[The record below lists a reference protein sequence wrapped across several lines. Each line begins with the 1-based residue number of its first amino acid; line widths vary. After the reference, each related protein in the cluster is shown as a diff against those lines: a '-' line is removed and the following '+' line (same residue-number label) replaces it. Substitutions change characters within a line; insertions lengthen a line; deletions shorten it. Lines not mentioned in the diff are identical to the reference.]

1 MDGFL
6 YQYLLGLPI
15 FAAGIWVGFR
25 NGFLGFGGRA
35 LARLVLIFG
44 LLALF
49 AGGQGWLQ
57 YGYMPEAEAT
67 SYAGGFERRDVLG
80 TPLDYAIMVGY
91 FLAILAIGTWFGR
104 RQTTLDD
111 FFFAGRRFS
120 WWWITLSLVATL
132 VGSYSFVKYS
142 QVGFRYGLGS
152 TQSYLNDWIWLPL
165 LVFGWLPILYLSRV
179 TSVPEYFERR
189 FDHRVRRWVTA
200 YVLIYL
206 IGYVAVNL
214 FTMGRVLNALVGWP
228 VWPAAALVAG
238 ISAVYVTAGGQTSVI
253 MTDLFQGLMLL
264 IAGLLLLW
272 LGIDYL
278 GGAGSFWA
286 HLPRGHRLAFPVFN
300 SDPAFPSVGIFWQ
313 DAIANSAMFYFM
325 HQGIIMRFLSARSVA
340 EGRKA
345 MFATVLIL
353 VPVAAVVVSGGGWVA
368 RALVHSGTL
377 PPDTSSGDAFFIAAE
392 LLSRPG
398 VFGLILAA
406 LTAALM
412 STVDTLITGVAAV
425 VVNDV
430 YKPLVRRPA
439 SDKELLKVAR
449 MTSVGVTLLGV
460 LLVPVFLNFRTIYE
474 AHGAFTAAV
483 TPPLVITLLLS
494 VFWKRFTATAA
505 RVTLVGGM
513 AAILLSLFAPQ
524 IIAPFAHGVPMA
536 EAGGG
541 LFAGMAQYK
550 YMRAFFGIVVCAALA
565 VGTALF
571 TRPEPPE
578 RRRGLVSG
586 EPPAEVEAFKG
597 EFE

>member
-1 MDGFL
+1 MNGFV

-15 FAAGIWVGFR
+15 FAAGLWVGFR
-25 NGFLGFGGRA
+25 AGLLGLRGRP
-35 LARLVLIFG
+35 LARLTLTLG

-57 YGYMPEAEAT
+57 YAHMSEAEAVPH
-67 SYAGGFERRDVLG
+67 AGGFERREVLG
-80 TPLDYAIMVGY
+80 TPLDYGIMTGY
-91 FLAILAIGTWFGR
+91 FVAILAIGSWFGR
-104 RQTTLDD
+104 RQRSLDD

-120 WWWITLSLVATL
+120 WGWITLSLVATL

-189 FDHRVRRWVTA
+189 FDSGVRRWVTV

-264 IAGLLLLW
+264 VTGLLLLW
-272 LGIDYL
+272 LGIEHL

-300 SDPAFPSVGIFWQ
+300 ADPAFPSVGIFWQ

-345 MFATVLIL
+345 MFATVLVL
-353 VPVAAVVVSGGGWVA
+353 VPLAAVVVSGGGWVA
-368 RALVHSGTL
+368 RALVHAGTL
-377 PPDTSSGDAFFIAAE
+377 PPDISSGEAFFVAAE

-398 VFGLILAA
+398 VFGLVLAA

-430 YKPLVRRPA
+430 YRPLVRPA
-439 SDKELLKVAR
+439 AGERELLRVAR
-449 MTSVGVTLLGV
+449 LTSIGVTLLGV
-460 LLVPVFLNFRTIYE
+460 GLVPVFLEFRTIYE

-483 TPPLVITLLLS
+483 TPPLVVTLLLA
-494 VFWKRFTATAA
+494 VFWKRFTAAAA
-505 RVTLVGGM
+505 RATLIGGM
-513 AAILLSLFAPQ
+513 AAIVLSLFVPEV
-524 IIAPFAHGVPMA
+524 IAPFAHGVPMA
-536 EAGGG
+536 EAGSG
-541 LFAGMAQYK
+541 LFAGMTQYK
-550 YMRAFFGIVVCAALA
+550 YMRALFGIVVCAALA
-565 VGTALF
+565 VGTALIS
-571 TRPEPPE
+571 RPEPPE

-586 EPPAEVEAFKG
+586 EPAESRRG
-597 EFE
+597 DG

>member
-1 MDGFL
+1 MDGYL
-6 YQYLLGLPI
+6 YQYLLGLPV
-15 FAAGIWVGFR
+15 FAAGLWVGFR
-25 NGFLGFGGRA
+25 NGLLGLRGRP
-35 LARLVLIFG
+35 LARLMLVLG

-49 AGGQGWLQ
+49 ALGQGWLQ
-57 YGYMPEAEAT
+57 YADMPEAEPVAHRGDF
-67 SYAGGFERRDVLG
+67 ARPEVLG
-80 TPLDYAIMVGY
+80 TKLDYAIMVGY

-104 RQTTLDD
+104 RQRTLDD

-179 TSVPEYFERR
+179 SSVPEYFERR
-189 FDHRVRRWVTA
+189 FDSRVRRWVTA

-214 FTMGRVLNALVGWP
+214 FTMGRVLNALLGWH

-238 ISAVYVTAGGQTSVI
+238 ISAIYVTAGGQTSVI

-264 IAGLLLLW
+264 FTGLLLLY
-272 LGIDYL
+272 LGIEYL

-286 HLPRGHRLAFPVFN
+286 HLPRGHRLSFPVFN

-340 EGRKA
+340 DGRKA
-345 MFATVLIL
+345 MFATVLVL

-368 RALVHSGTL
+368 RALVHAGAL
-377 PPDTSSGDAFFIAAE
+377 PGDISSGDAFFVAAE

-398 VFGLILAA
+398 IFGLVLAA

-412 STVDTLITGVAAV
+412 STVDTLITGVAAI

-430 YKPLVRRPA
+430 YKPLVRPA
-439 SDKELLKVAR
+439 ADERESLKVAR
-449 MTSVGVTLLGV
+449 LTSVGVTLLGV

-494 VFWKRFTATAA
+494 VFWKRFTAAAA

-513 AAILLSLFAPQ
+513 VAILVSLFLPE

-536 EAGGG
+536 EGGGG
-541 LFAGMAQYK
+541 LFGGMTQYK
-550 YMRAFFGIVVCAALA
+550 YMRAFFGIIVCLVLAL
-565 VGTALF
+565 GTTLF
-571 TRPEPPE
+571 TRPEPAE

-586 EPPAEVEAFKG
+586 EAG
-597 EFE
+597 TDG

>member
-15 FAAGIWVGFR
+15 FAAGVWVGFR
-25 NGFLGFGGRA
+25 SGLLGLRGRG
-35 LARLVLIFG
+35 LARLALVLG
-44 LLALF
+44 VLALF
-49 AGGQGWLQ
+49 AAGQGWLQ
-57 YGYMPEAEAT
+57 YGDMREAEARP
-67 SYAGGFERRDVLG
+67 YAGGFERGAVLG
-80 TPLDYAIMVGY
+80 TPLDYAIMIGY
-91 FLAILAIGTWFGR
+91 FLAILGIGTWFGR
-104 RQTTLDD
+104 RQASLDD

-120 WWWITLSLVATL
+120 WGWITLSLVATL

-152 TQSYLNDWIWLPL
+152 SQSYLNDWIWLPL

-200 YVLIYL
+200 YVLVYL

-228 VWPAAALVAG
+228 VWPAAALVAA

-264 IAGLLLLW
+264 VTGLLLLW
-272 LGIDYL
+272 LGIEHL
-278 GGAGSFWA
+278 GGPGQFWS

-345 MFATVLIL
+345 MFATVLVL

-368 RALVHSGTL
+368 RALVDSGTL
-377 PPDTSSGDAFFIAAE
+377 PPDVSSGEAFFVAAE

-398 VFGLILAA
+398 VFGLVLAA

-412 STVDTLITGVAAV
+412 STVDTLITGVAAI

-430 YKPLVRRPA
+430 YKPLVRPEA
-439 SDKELLKVAR
+439 SDRQLLKVAR
-449 MTSVGVTLLGV
+449 LTSVGVTLLGV
-460 LLVPVFLNFRTIYE
+460 LLVPVFLEFRTIYE

-483 TPPLVITLLLS
+483 TPPLVITLLLA
-494 VFWKRFTATAA
+494 VFWRRFTAAAA

-513 AAILLSLFAPQ
+513 AAIVLSLFLPEM
-524 IIAPFAHGVPMA
+524 ITPFAQGVPMA
-536 EAGGG
+536 EAGTG
-541 LFAGMAQYK
+541 LLAGMAQYK
-550 YMRAFFGIVVCAALA
+550 YMRAFFGIAVCAALA
-565 VGTALF
+565 VGTTLF

-586 EPPAEVEAFKG
+586 EAAGEKG
-597 EFE
+597 

>member
-6 YQYLLGLPI
+6 YQYLLGLPL

-25 NGFLGFGGRA
+25 TGMLGTSGRP
-35 LARLVLIFG
+35 LARLLLVLG

-49 AGGQGWLQ
+49 AAGQGWLQ
-57 YGYMPEAEAT
+57 YAQMPEAEAVPHG
-67 SYAGGFERRDVLG
+67 GGFERRAVLG

-91 FLAILAIGTWFGR
+91 FVAILAIGSWFGR
-104 RQTTLDD
+104 RQKSLDD
-111 FFFAGRRFS
+111 FFFAGRRFA

-214 FTMGRVLNALVGWP
+214 FTMGRVLNALIGWP
-228 VWPAAALVAG
+228 VWPAAALVAA
-238 ISAVYVTAGGQTSVI
+238 ISAIYVTAGGQTSVI

-264 IAGLLLLW
+264 FTGLLLLW

-278 GGAGSFWA
+278 GGAGEFWA

-345 MFATVLIL
+345 MFATVLLL

-377 PPDTSSGDAFFIAAE
+377 PDTISSGEAFFIAAE

-398 VFGLILAA
+398 VFGLVLAA

-412 STVDTLITGVAAV
+412 STVDTLITGVAAI

-430 YKPLVRRPA
+430 YKPLVGRAA
-439 SDKELLKVAR
+439 SERQLLRVAR
-449 MTSVGVTLLGV
+449 VTSLSVTLLGV

-513 AAILLSLFAPQ
+513 AAILLSLFLPE
-524 IIAPFAHGVPMA
+524 IIEPFAHGVPMA
-536 EAGGG
+536 EAGAGVFGG
-541 LFAGMAQYK
+541 MTQFK

-565 VGTALF
+565 VTTALL
-571 TRPEPPE
+571 TRPEPAE

-586 EPPAEVEAFKG
+586 EA
-597 EFE
+597 

>member
-1 MDGFL
+1 MNGFL
-6 YQYLLGLPI
+6 YQYLVGLPI
-15 FAAGIWVGFR
+15 FAAGVWVGFR
-25 NGFLGFGGRA
+25 NGFLGLRGRP
-35 LARLVLIFG
+35 LARLVLVLG

-57 YGYMPEAEAT
+57 YAEMEEAAPVP
-67 SYAGGFERRDVLG
+67 YAGGFERRAVLG

-91 FLAILAIGTWFGR
+91 FLAILAIGSWFGR
-104 RQTTLDD
+104 RQKSLDD

-142 QVGFRYGLGS
+142 QMGFRYGLGS
-152 TQSYLNDWIWLPL
+152 TQAYLNDWIWLPL

-189 FDHRVRRWVTA
+189 FDARVRRWVTA

-206 IGYVAVNL
+206 VGYVAVNL
-214 FTMGRVLNALVGWP
+214 FTMGRVLNALLGWP
-228 VWPAAALVAG
+228 VWPAAALVAA

-264 IAGLLLLW
+264 VTGLLLLW

-278 GGAGSFWA
+278 GGAERFWS

-300 SDPAFPSVGIFWQ
+300 SDPAFPAVGIFWQ

-345 MFATVLIL
+345 MFATVLLL
-353 VPVAAVVVSGGGWVA
+353 VPLAAVVVSAGGWVA
-368 RALVHSGTL
+368 RALVGAGALPGDLDSGE
-377 PPDTSSGDAFFIAAE
+377 AFFVAAE

-398 VFGLILAA
+398 IFGLVLAA

-412 STVDTLITGVAAV
+412 STVDTLITGVAAI

-430 YKPLVRRPA
+430 YKPLVRPRA
-439 SDKELLKVAR
+439 GERELVRVAR
-449 MTSVGVTLLGV
+449 LTSLGVTALGV
-460 LLVPVFLNFRTIYE
+460 AMVPVFLNFRTIYE

-483 TPPLVITLLLS
+483 TPPLVITLLLA
-494 VFWKRFTATAA
+494 VFWKRFTAAAA

-513 AAILLSLFAPQ
+513 AAIVLSLFVPE
-524 IIAPFAHGVPMA
+524 IIAPLAHGVPMA
-536 EAGGG
+536 ESGGG
-541 LFAGMAQYK
+541 LFGGMTQYK
-550 YMRAFFGIVVCAALA
+550 YMRAFFGIVVCALLA
-565 VGTALF
+565 VATALL
-571 TRPEPPE
+571 TRPEPAE

-586 EPPAEVEAFKG
+586 EPAEGEANP
-597 EFE
+597 

>member
-6 YQYLLGLPI
+6 YQYLLGLPL
-15 FAAGIWVGFR
+15 FAAGVWVGFR
-25 NGFLGFGGRA
+25 SGLLGSRGRP
-35 LARLVLIFG
+35 LARLLLVLG

-49 AGGQGWLQ
+49 AAGQGWLQ
-57 YGYMPEAEAT
+57 YGQMSEAEEVP
-67 SYAGGFERRDVLG
+67 YAGGFERRAVLG

-91 FLAILAIGTWFGR
+91 FLAILIIGSWFGR
-104 RQTTLDD
+104 RQKSLDD

-228 VWPAAALVAG
+228 VWPAAALVAA

-264 IAGLLLLW
+264 ATGLLLLW
-272 LGIDYL
+272 LGIDHL
-278 GGAGSFWA
+278 GGMGPFWA

-345 MFATVLIL
+345 MFATVLVL

-368 RALVHSGTL
+368 RALVHAGTL
-377 PPDTSSGDAFFIAAE
+377 PPDISSGEAFFVAAE

-398 VFGLILAA
+398 IFGLVLAA

-412 STVDTLITGVAAV
+412 STVDTLITGVAAI

-430 YKPLVRRPA
+430 YRPLVRPLA
-439 SDKELLKVAR
+439 SERELLRVAR
-449 MTSVGVTLLGV
+449 LTSVGVTLVGV

-483 TPPLVITLLLS
+483 TPPLVVTLLLAA
-494 VFWKRFTATAA
+494 FWKRFTATAA

-513 AAILLSLFAPQ
+513 AAILLSLFLPG

-536 EAGGG
+536 EGGEG
-541 LFAGMAQYK
+541 PFGGVTQYK
-550 YMRAFFGIVVCAALA
+550 YMRAFFGIVVCVVLA

-571 TRPEPPE
+571 TRPEPPG
-578 RRRGLVSG
+578 RRRGLVVG
-586 EPPAEVEAFKG
+586 EPE
-597 EFE
+597 